1 MAITPS
7 QNPEAVLEST
17 PSTNAEDTGLRQQ
30 ASSLLASREGGDAQ
44 ATQQAIQL
52 AQQGLKDISGQNEL
66 TGILELMKAAQ
77 LKPEITRD
85 QGFFSSLQSL
95 VGDVQYQHSEE
106 AHFFQGEPG
115 QSEIQNVAQ
124 RQQGNSVND
133 GTGQPTEATGQQQ
146 QQLAQ
151 NDQSAP
157 VADQSMQLIQRGL
170 SAIASGDKL
179 TGIVSLMQAA
189 QANPGL
195 ISDARFQS
203 ALQTALSQGAAKGTA
218 SADAS
223 VTLKPTNLPGPSTA
237 AS

>member
-1 MAITPS
+1 MTNTPS
-7 QNPEAVLEST
+7 QNPEALLESA
-17 PSTNAEDTGLRQQ
+17 PSLNAENTGLRQQ
-30 ASSLLASREGGDAQ
+30 ASNLLASREGGDAQ
-44 ATQQAIQL
+44 ASQQAIQL

-85 QGFFSSLQSL
+85 QAFFSSLKSL

-106 AHFFQGEPG
+106 AHFIQGEPG

-124 RQQGNSVND
+124 RQQGNPATD
-133 GTGQPTEATGQQQ
+133 GTGQPNDAIGQ

-195 ISDARFQS
+195 SSDARFQA
-203 ALQTALSQGAAKGTA
+203 ALQSALSQGAAKGVV

-223 VTLKPTNLPGPSTA
+223 ANLKPANVPGSSTA
-237 AS
+237 TG

>member
-7 QNPEAVLEST
+7 RNPEAVLEST

-44 ATQQAIQL
+44 ANQQAIQL

-85 QGFFSSLQSL
+85 QGFFSSLQTL

-106 AHFFQGEPG
+106 EHFFQGEPG

-124 RQQGNSVND
+124 GQQGNSVND
-133 GTGQPTEATGQQQ
+133 GTGQPTEATNQ

-218 SADAS
+218 SAADAS